1 MAELF
6 TREQA
11 RAWLRAN
18 NLKTGKSIQD
28 AFINE
33 IKGVLQEALE
43 EEMNNTLGYSKYD
56 YTNKNTDNS
65 RNGHTKKTVKSQF
78 GKIELDIPRD
88 ADSEHEPIIVKK
100 HERTISSDLEG
111 MIVSLFSQGLSNRD
125 IESHMRKIYGLE
137 VSAEMVTRITD
148 KILPLAKEWQNRPL
162 NELYPI
168 LYLDGIVFNVNK
180 DGQVVKKT
188 AYVVFAVTIEGKKDI
203 LGIWIGEA
211 GATRSY
217 IMNYQCVSPSIW
229 GDPTEVCVSGNA
241 EV

>member
-6 TREQA
+6 TQEQA

-43 EEMNNTLGYSKYD
+43 EEWITLLVILNMITQIKITTTQERSYKEDGEESIWQDRTWYSTWFD
-56 YTNKNTDNS
+56 
-65 RNGHTKKTVKSQF
+65 G
-78 GKIELDIPRD
+78 
-88 ADSEHEPIIVKK
+88 EHEPIIVKK
-100 HERTISSDLEG
+100 HQRTISSDLEG

-148 KILPLAKEWQNRPL
+148 KILPIAKEWQNRPL

-168 LYLDGIVFNVNK
+168 IYLDGIVSM
-180 DGQVVKKT
+180 
-188 AYVVFAVTIEGKKDI
+188 
-203 LGIWIGEA
+203 WIKMG
-211 GATRSY
+211 R
-217 IMNYQCVSPSIW
+217 
-229 GDPTEVCVSGNA
+229 
-241 EV
+241 

>member
-6 TREQA
+6 TQEQA

-78 GKIELDIPRD
+78 GKIELDVPRD
-88 ADSEHEPIIVKK
+88 ADREHEPIIVKK
-100 HERTISSDLEG
+100 HERTIS
-111 MIVSLFSQGLSNRD
+111 
-125 IESHMRKIYGLE
+125 
-137 VSAEMVTRITD
+137 
-148 KILPLAKEWQNRPL
+148 
-162 NELYPI
+162 
-168 LYLDGIVFNVNK
+168 
-180 DGQVVKKT
+180 
-188 AYVVFAVTIEGKKDI
+188 
-203 LGIWIGEA
+203 
-211 GATRSY
+211 GAALT
-217 IMNYQCVSPSIW
+217 
-229 GDPTEVCVSGNA
+229 
-241 EV
+241 

>member
-6 TREQA
+6 TQEQA

-43 EEMNNTLGYSKYD
+43 EEMNSTLGYSKYD

-88 ADSEHEPIIVKK
+88 ADGEHEPIIVKK

-111 MIVSLFSQGLSNRD
+111 MIVSLFSQGMSNRD
-125 IESHMRKIYGLE
+125 IGSHMSRVKE
-137 VSAEMVTRITD
+137 RTFD
-148 KILPLAKEWQNRPL
+148 LPLLINPNGRISRIRLSSGVSHSRKRFITSINPPDL
-162 NELYPI
+162 
-168 LYLDGIVFNVNK
+168 VSS
-180 DGQVVKKT
+180 
-188 AYVVFAVTIEGKKDI
+188 
-203 LGIWIGEA
+203 
-211 GATRSY
+211 SY
-217 IMNYQCVSPSIW
+217 
-229 GDPTEVCVSGNA
+229 
-241 EV
+241 

>member
-6 TREQA
+6 TQEQA
-11 RAWLRAN
+11 RVWLRKN

-56 YTNKNTDNS
+56 CTNKNIDNS
-65 RNGHTKKTVKSQF
+65 RNGHTNNTIKSQF
-78 GKIELDIPRD
+78 GKIKLSIPRD
-88 ADSEHEPIIVKK
+88 ENGEHEPIIVKK
-100 HERTISSDLEG
+100 HERTMSSDLEG
-111 MIVSLFSQGLSNRD
+111 MIVSLFSQGMSNRD

-148 KILPLAKEWQNRPL
+148 KILPIAKEWQNRPL

-168 LYLDGIVFNVNK
+168 IYLDGIVFNVNK
-180 DGQVVKKT
+180 DGQIVKKT
-188 AYVVFAVTIEGKKDI
+188 AYVVFAVTIEGIKDI

-217 IMNYQCVSPSIW
+217 IVNYQCVSPSIW

>member
-6 TREQA
+6 TPEQA

-56 YTNKNTDNS
+56 YTNKNNDNS

-88 ADSEHEPIIVKK
+88 SDGEHEPIIVKK
-100 HERTISSDLEG
+100 HQRTISSDLEG

-148 KILPLAKEWQNRPL
+148 KILPIAKEWQNRPL

-168 LYLDGIVFNVNK
+168 IYLDGIVF
-180 DGQVVKKT
+180 
-188 AYVVFAVTIEGKKDI
+188 
-203 LGIWIGEA
+203 
-211 GATRSY
+211 
-217 IMNYQCVSPSIW
+217 QC
-229 GDPTEVCVSGNA
+229 E
-241 EV
+241 

>member
-6 TREQA
+6 TPEQA

-56 YTNKNTDNS
+56 YTNKNNDNS

-88 ADSEHEPIIVKK
+88 ADGEHEPIIVKK
-100 HERTISSDLEG
+100 HQRTISSDLEG

-125 IESHMRKIYGLE
+125 IESHMR
-137 VSAEMVTRITD
+137 
-148 KILPLAKEWQNRPL
+148 
-162 NELYPI
+162 
-168 LYLDGIVFNVNK
+168 
-180 DGQVVKKT
+180 
-188 AYVVFAVTIEGKKDI
+188 
-203 LGIWIGEA
+203 IW
-211 GATRSY
+211 
-217 IMNYQCVSPSIW
+217 P
-229 GDPTEVCVSGNA
+229 
-241 EV
+241 